1 MAYTQFTLNEVFA
14 NPMANTLCDR
24 LFNWTLINNSSVID
38 AMMLSGT
45 AAAIIQN
52 IENLQPV
59 RAIIFVTPSPILF
72 ALLKTD
78 LLKVWKGAAV
88 TFLKDRYLVTISN
101 IKLEIWYDSNAPEP
115 TSIVGIPLIDTV
127 NIPVNHL

>member
-1 MAYTQFTLNEVFA
+1 MAYTQFTLNEVFV

-24 LFNWTLINNSSVID
+24 LFNWTLINNNSVID

-45 AAAIIQN
+45 VAAIMQD

-115 TSIVGIPLIDTV
+115 TFIVGIPLIDTV